1 MTKNTANELVQFN
14 EVSLQFPDGTR
25 ALADIDLHIGQSEF
39 ISIVGP
45 SGCGKTSILKLVAG
59 FEQPTSG
66 SISGLAKTELRNEVS
81 YVFQDATLMPWA
93 TVEKNI
99 SLPLTLQGD
108 VSDASRKRVQEL
120 IELVGLSEFAHS
132 YPRELSGGMKMR
144 VSIARALVTRPKLLL
159 MDEPFAALDEI
170 TRERMN
176 SELLDLWVGHDWTV
190 IFVTHSVAEAV
201 FLSNRIVVMS
211 PRPGQIVKEIA
222 VATPYPRT
230 DEFRSSQTFFELGN
244 QVSSTLRLTHE

>member
-1 MTKNTANELVQFN
+1 MTNNTPNELVLFN
-14 EVSLQFPDGTR
+14 GVSLQFPDGTR
-25 ALADIDLHIGQSEF
+25 ALANIDLRIGQSEF

-66 SISGLAKTELRNEVS
+66 SITGLAKTDLRSEVS

-99 SLPLTLQGD
+99 SLPLALQGD
-108 VSDASRKRVQEL
+108 ASEVSQKRVHEL
-120 IELVGLSEFAHS
+120 IELVGLNDFAQS

-176 SELLDLWVGHDWTV
+176 TELLDLWVGHDWTV

-211 PRPGQIVKEIA
+211 PRPGKLVKEIA

-244 QVSSTLRLTHE
+244 QVSSTLRHTHE

>member
-1 MTKNTANELVQFN
+1 MTNPSTNELVRFDD
-14 EVSLQFPDGTR
+14 VSLQFPDGTR
-25 ALADIDLHIGQSEF
+25 ALESVDLRIGQSEF
-39 ISIVGP
+39 VSLVGP

-66 SISGLAKTELRNEVS
+66 TVSAQVKTELRQGVS

-108 VSDASRKRVQEL
+108 ASDASRTRAQEL
-120 IELVGLSEFAHS
+120 IDLVGLSEFAQS

-144 VSIARALVTRPKLLL
+144 VSIARALVTRPRLLL

-176 SELLDLWVGHDWTV
+176 TELLDLWVGQDWTV
-190 IFVTHSVAEAV
+190 IFVTHSVSEAV

-211 PRPGQIVKEIA
+211 PRPGRLVDEIA
-222 VATPYPRT
+222 IATPHPRT
-230 DEFRSSQTFFELGN
+230 DNFRESQEFFEFGN
-244 QVSSTLRLTHE
+244 RVSSALRHAHE